1 MAKGLKSNPKKND
14 AEPLDLIDLVE
25 EVEEGTTEIIVNS
38 DKLAEEN
45 GDHLDTFIDHY
56 IDALIHKDSFGNIE
70 KADAEPM
77 DGVKEVKATIFEEM
91 MKKDAIG
98 TRLMFVRVDEEEVEK
113 DLGKDEDVIE
123 SVHEGILQVTNN
135 EVIFKE
141 NLASLWEKEIQILFC
156 FHTQC
161 RMIECRQ
168 INFDV
173 KPVAQHL

>member
-1 MAKGLKSNPKKND
+1 
-14 AEPLDLIDLVE
+14 
-25 EVEEGTTEIIVNS
+25 
-38 DKLAEEN
+38 
-45 GDHLDTFIDHY
+45 
-56 IDALIHKDSFGNIE
+56 
-70 KADAEPM
+70 M

-141 NLASLWEKEIQILFC
+141 NLATLWEKEIQILFC

-161 RMIECRQ
+161 RMIERRQ